1 MKLRVFEID
10 AIASK
15 VIETIKNS
23 LIIPDFSKEITER
36 AKLFQELQ
44 RLNEEEDRA
53 IKLRKEF
60 QEKHSFGYYYNSNNY
75 TPEKYKQE
83 LESKY
88 INSKLPE
95 RKDIENAVV
104 LSGNKDLNE
113 LVEELIKKYKQ

>member
-23 LIIPDFSKEITER
+23 LTIPNFSKEINER
-36 AKLFQELQ
+36 TKLFQELQ

-60 QEKHSFGYYYNSNNY
+60 QEKHSFGYYYNNNNY

-113 LVEELIKKYKQ
+113 LVEELIKKYS

>member
-23 LIIPDFSKEITER
+23 LTIPNFSKEINER
-36 AKLFQELQ
+36 TKLFQELQ
-44 RLNEEEDRA
+44 RLVEEEDKA
-53 IKLRKEF
+53 VKLRKEF

-113 LVEELIKKYKQ
+113 LVEELIKKYS

>member
-23 LIIPDFSKEITER
+23 LIIPNFSKEINER
-36 AKLFQELQ
+36 TKLFQELQ

-60 QEKHSFGYYYNSNNY
+60 QEKHSFGYYYNNNNY

-113 LVEELIKKYKQ
+113 LVEELIKKYS

>member
-23 LIIPDFSKEITER
+23 LTIPNFSKEINER
-36 AKLFQELQ
+36 TKLFQELQ
-44 RLNEEEDRA
+44 RLVEEEDKA
-53 IKLRKEF
+53 VKLRKEF

-95 RKDIENAVV
+95 RKDIENAII
-104 LSGNKDLNE
+104 LSGNKDLND
-113 LVEELIKKYKQ
+113 LVAELIKKYS